1 MNQQEFL
8 QALESQIAIL
18 PETERRKSLDYYA
31 EMIADIMEDGLS
43 EEQAI
48 ERLGPM
54 EDISRE
60 ILAGASMSTLV
71 KARTARKKYSA
82 GEVILIILGAPL
94 WLPLLISVIAVI
106 LSVYVVIWAIVAC
119 LYAGVVGLGAGFLGA
134 LVGAVSALIRGN
146 ALQGV
151 FFFGAASLLAGLTLL
166 LLMVSNRIAYVLI
179 RISARWTK
187 KIKLLLIGRRAAQ

>member
-8 QALESQIAIL
+8 RALESQIAIL
-18 PETERRKSLDYYA
+18 PETERRKSLDYYS

-48 ERLGPM
+48 KRLGTV

-71 KARTARKKYSA
+71 KARAAHKKYNA
-82 GEVILIILGAPL
+82 GEVVLIILGSPL
-94 WLPLLISVIAVI
+94 WLSLLVSAIAVI
-106 LSVYVVIWAIVAC
+106 LSVYVVIWAAVAC
-119 LYAGVVGLGAGFLGA
+119 LYAGVLGLATGILGA
-134 LVGAVSALIRGN
+134 LVGAVIALIHGI
-146 ALQGV
+146 ALQGA

-166 LLMVSNRIAYVLI
+166 LLMASNRIAHGLI
-179 RISARWTK
+179 RASAHWTR
-187 KIKLLLIGRRAAQ
+187 KIKSLLIGRRTAQ